1 MFSKYDVYTT
11 VQSMYCFPDSD
22 VLKGRDYL
30 YPVFVVTTENEEVLT
45 AEQQS
50 LEYWSDL
57 ALKGTIYRQTERKTG
72 MPSQNQPHGSSNL
85 RDEYDNPEDLY
96 EDNRDWYEDEDEAWD
111 EWYND

>member
-1 MFSKYDVYTT
+1 MRSGQVCYTF
-11 VQSMYCFPDSD
+11 VWQIR
-22 VLKGRDYL
+22 VGDYL
-30 YPVFVVTTENEEVLT
+30 YPVFVVTTKNEEVLT

-72 MPSQNQPHGSSNL
+72 TPSQNQTHGSSNL

-111 EWYND
+111 EWYDD